1 MKNICSKYLVT
12 QKTHNNYIYSTNE
25 WFYQLSPYRILTLN
39 LKYFIRKYSIVKF
52 LLIFLVVLATGCSST
67 KEAVDTNS
75 TAKTEKKKSCTSIKV
90 MGSKI
95 KKRVCKS

>member
-1 MKNICSKYLVT
+1 M
-12 QKTHNNYIYSTNE
+12 
-25 WFYQLSPYRILTLN
+25 
-39 LKYFIRKYSIVKF
+39 KF